1 MAPRSLLFRNPRAF
15 PTLLLVGGL
24 GLAGYYGYAWYRA
37 PTFSQAEIEAST
49 ELNLALDLARMGPQ
63 LRPEGE
69 KLQKL
74 RAIVRAEV
82 QGDLEREVRSAQ
94 QGFAVGL
101 IAMVFGLGNLV
112 FVALSARLSRSAPK

>member
-1 MAPRSLLFRNPRAF
+1 MVPRSLLFRNPRAL
-15 PTLLLVGGL
+15 PTLLIVGGL
-24 GLAGYYGYAWYRA
+24 GLVGYYGLAWYQA
-37 PTFSQAEIEAST
+37 PAYTKADIEAST

-63 LRPEGE
+63 LRPQGE
-69 KLQKL
+69 KLEKL

-94 QGFAVGL
+94 QGFAIGL

-112 FVALSARLSRSAPK
+112 FVALSARLSRSAPR